1 MLDMLLTIFIYCMY
15 AVEQYHYIL
24 LSNAPYSDDDAQ
36 CGSYT
41 KITVTDFSQKFREI
55 NYFTY
60 KSKCKLISRNIFHV
74 LMILVF
80 LQCATATFYIET
92 TTKSLKIHCLYL

>member
-41 KITVTDFSQKFREI
+41 KITVTDFSQKFRET

-60 KSKCKLISRNIFHV
+60 KSLCKLISRKNFHIFQH
-74 LMILVF
+74 
-80 LQCATATFYIET
+80 CSTATFYIET
-92 TTKSLKIHCLYL
+92 TAKSLKIHCPYL